1 MGYLGRAFILDKHKA
16 CVLTFWC
23 HRFAHLINVDFF
35 NDLLNALRD
44 VMHQFDDTTL
54 STRGGAGTRKRL
66 LCITTAFQL
75 LSGQGE
81 ALNYDLKDFYKE
93 IYQILFMATYR
104 TRLEDGVS
112 VADGT
117 TSETEA
123 ELLLQ
128 GLEMMFLRKRQIPID
143 RLAAFVKRFALVA
156 LNMPNK
162 TVSRCLVLVQRLLQV
177 RWIPLMK
184 QKFLLTFFFP
194 VRGSPDL

>member
-1 MGYLGRAFILDKHKA
+1 
-16 CVLTFWC
+16 
-23 HRFAHLINVDFF
+23 LINVDFF

-44 VMHQFDDTTL
+44 VMNQFDDTTL

-104 TRLEDGVS
+104 TRLEDGAS
-112 VADGT
+112 VTDSNS
-117 TSETEA
+117 SESEA

-177 RWIPLMK
+177 RWIPH
-184 QKFLLTFFFP
+184 P
-194 VRGSPDL
+194 